1 MLACAKG
8 RTILTPC
15 NRCKAAAKSSHLIR
29 AGAKWASKED
39 GLLWYELRSDGATE
53 AVLDECSKEVIDKR
67 DYVLEGH
74 GSQIGEFMSIATLSM
89 LRTAVVIRERLV
101 NFGAWLL
108 GYGVWLLCVRSL
120 APASWVWG
128 SNFCWLILEH
138 GSYAFG
144 AWFLRSELDS
154 NSFFF

>member
-1 MLACAKG
+1 M
-8 RTILTPC
+8 I
-15 NRCKAAAKSSHLIR
+15 
-29 AGAKWASKED
+29 
-39 GLLWYELRSDGATE
+39 
-53 AVLDECSKEVIDKR
+53 DER

-120 APASWVWG
+120 APASLVWG
-128 SNFCWLILEH
+128 SNLCWLILEH

-144 AWFLRSELDS
+144 AGFLRSELDS
-154 NSFFF
+154 NSFLF